1 MKSYIIKGGNPLQG
15 TIRISGSKNVVTK
28 AVIAA
33 CLTSEPVTLKNVPE
47 ISDIDAL
54 LDVIESIGGTV
65 ERQNGQV
72 TITVDQIKNHTI
84 SLAEG
89 ARVRTSSMFI
99 APLLLRTGNAVVPNP
114 EGCRLGARPIERHIE
129 GLEKMGAT
137 IEYKSEDG
145 YYHATTDGLK
155 GTTYRFEKNTHTGT
169 ETLIMAS
176 TLAKGT
182 TIIENAAEEHE
193 IDDLIE
199 GLEKMGATIEYK
211 SEDGYYHAT
220 TDGLKGTTYR
230 FEKNTHT
237 GTETLI
243 MASTLA
249 KGTTI
254 IENAAE
260 EHEIDDLISL
270 LNSMGAKIKRIEGRK
285 IEITGVE
292 QLHGTTYEIVSDG
305 NELVTFAVLS
315 ILTGGNILLEN
326 ANLDNV
332 GEFLS
337 ELSKAGASY
346 EIIDGKVRFFAQDGL
361 NPTDVVT
368 NPEPGFK
375 TDWQGPWAILMT
387 QARGFS
393 TIHET
398 IYENRFG
405 YVSELRKMG
414 AKIDFFNPEVTD
426 PQSLYNFNYDP
437 QVSYK
442 QAIKIDGPKNLH
454 NAVLTVSDLRAGAT
468 VVIASLIAKG
478 ESVIYG
484 IEHIERGYEKFV
496 DRLSQVGADIKEV
509 GDDK

>member
-1 MKSYIIKGGNPLQG
+1 MKQYIIKGGNQLAG

-33 CLTSEPVTLKNVPE
+33 CLTDEPVTLKNVPE

-54 LDVIESIGGTV
+54 LEVIESIGGTV
-65 ERQNGQV
+65 ERQNGEV
-72 TITVDQIKNHTI
+72 TITVSQIKKHTI

-99 APLLLRTGNAVVPNP
+99 SPLLLRTGNAVVPNP

-129 GLEKMGAT
+129 GLEQMGAK

-145 YYHATTDGLK
+145 YYHATTEGLT

-169 ETLIMAS
+169 ETLIMAA

-193 IDDLIE
+193 IDDLI
-199 GLEKMGATIEYK
+199 G
-211 SEDGYYHAT
+211 
-220 TDGLKGTTYR
+220 
-230 FEKNTHT
+230 
-237 GTETLI
+237 
-243 MASTLA
+243 
-249 KGTTI
+249 
-254 IENAAE
+254 
-260 EHEIDDLISL
+260 L
-270 LNSMGAKIKRIEGRK
+270 LNSMGANIKRIEGRK
-285 IEITGVE
+285 IEVTGVE
-292 QLHGTTYEIVSDG
+292 KLHGTTYEIVSDG

-326 ANLDNV
+326 ANLSNV
-332 GEFLS
+332 GEFLK
-337 ELSKAGASY
+337 ELDSAGASY
-346 EIIDGKVRFFAQDGL
+346 EEVDGKVRFFSKNGL
-361 NPTDVVT
+361 NSTNVT
-368 NPEPGFK
+368 TAPEPGFK
-375 TDWQGPWAILMT
+375 TDWQGPWAILTT
-387 QARGFS
+387 QAVGES

-414 AKIDFFNPEVTD
+414 AKIEFFDPELTD
-426 PQSLYNFNYDP
+426 PESTYNFNYDKSM
-437 QVSYK
+437 SYK
-442 QAIKIDGPKNLH
+442 QAIRIYGPKNLH

-478 ESVIYG
+478 ESVVYG

-496 DRLSQVGADIKEV
+496 ERLSAVGADIKE
-509 GDDK
+509 DEEDY

>member
-1 MKSYIIKGGNPLQG
+1 MKQYIIKGGNTLSG

-47 ISDIDAL
+47 ISDIQAL
-54 LDVIESIGGTV
+54 LEVIESIGGTV
-65 ERQNGQV
+65 SRKNGEV
-72 TITVDQIKNHTI
+72 TIQVSEIKNHTI

-99 APLLLRTGNAVVPNP
+99 SPLLLRTGNAVVPNP

-129 GLEKMGAT
+129 GLEQMGAK

-145 YYHATTDGLK
+145 YYHATTNGLT

-169 ETLIMAS
+169 ETLIMAA
-176 TLAKGT
+176 TLARGT

-193 IDDLIE
+193 IDDLI
-199 GLEKMGATIEYK
+199 G
-211 SEDGYYHAT
+211 
-220 TDGLKGTTYR
+220 
-230 FEKNTHT
+230 
-237 GTETLI
+237 
-243 MASTLA
+243 
-249 KGTTI
+249 
-254 IENAAE
+254 
-260 EHEIDDLISL
+260 L
-270 LNSMGAKIKRIEGRK
+270 LNSMGAKIKRHEGRRV
-285 IEITGVE
+285 EITGVE
-292 QLHGTTYEIVSDG
+292 KLHGTTYEIVSDG

-315 ILTGGNILLEN
+315 ILAGGNIWLEN
-326 ANLDNV
+326 ANLSNV
-332 GEFLS
+332 SEFLK
-337 ELSKAGASY
+337 ELEKAGASH
-346 EIIDGKVRFFAQDGL
+346 EEVDGKVRFYAENGL
-361 NPTDVVT
+361 NPTQVT
-368 NPEPGFK
+368 TAPEPGFK
-375 TDWQGPWAILMT
+375 TDWQGPWAILST
-387 QARGFS
+387 QAVGES

-414 AKIDFFNPEVTD
+414 AKIEFFDPEVSD
-426 PQSLYNFNYDP
+426 PENIYNFNYDSGM
-437 QVSYK
+437 SYK
-442 QAIKIDGPKNLH
+442 QAIKIYGPKNLH

-496 DRLSQVGADIKEV
+496 ERLAAVGADIKEI

>member
-193 IDDLIE
+193 IDDLI
-199 GLEKMGATIEYK
+199 
-211 SEDGYYHAT
+211 
-220 TDGLKGTTYR
+220 
-230 FEKNTHT
+230 
-237 GTETLI
+237 
-243 MASTLA
+243 
-249 KGTTI
+249 
-254 IENAAE
+254 
-260 EHEIDDLISL
+260 SL

-337 ELSKAGASY
+337 ELYKAGASY
-346 EIIDGKVRFFAQDGL
+346 ETVDGKVRFFAQDGL

-442 QAIKIDGPKNLH
+442 QAI
-454 NAVLTVSDLRAGAT
+454 
-468 VVIASLIAKG
+468 
-478 ESVIYG
+478 
-484 IEHIERGYEKFV
+484 
-496 DRLSQVGADIKEV
+496 DRKSTRLNSSH
-509 GDDK
+509 

>member
-1 MKSYIIKGGNPLQG
+1 MKQYIIKGGNTLSG

-47 ISDIDAL
+47 ISDIQAL
-54 LDVIESIGGTV
+54 LEVIESIGGTV
-65 ERQNGQV
+65 SRKNGEV
-72 TITVDQIKNHTI
+72 TIQVSEIKNHTI

-99 APLLLRTGNAVVPNP
+99 SPLLLRTGNAVVPNP

-129 GLEKMGAT
+129 GLEQMGAK

-145 YYHATTDGLK
+145 YYHATTNGLT

-169 ETLIMAS
+169 ETLIMAA
-176 TLAKGT
+176 TLARGT

-193 IDDLIE
+193 IDDLI
-199 GLEKMGATIEYK
+199 G
-211 SEDGYYHAT
+211 
-220 TDGLKGTTYR
+220 
-230 FEKNTHT
+230 
-237 GTETLI
+237 
-243 MASTLA
+243 
-249 KGTTI
+249 
-254 IENAAE
+254 
-260 EHEIDDLISL
+260 L
-270 LNSMGAKIKRIEGRK
+270 LNSMGANIKRHEGRRV
-285 IEITGVE
+285 EITGVE
-292 QLHGTTYEIVSDG
+292 KLHGTTYEIVSDG

-315 ILTGGNILLEN
+315 ILAGGNIWLEN
-326 ANLDNV
+326 ANLSNV
-332 GEFLS
+332 SEFLK
-337 ELSKAGASY
+337 ELEKAGALH
-346 EIIDGKVRFFAQDGL
+346 EEVDGKVRFYAENGL
-361 NPTDVVT
+361 NPTQVT
-368 NPEPGFK
+368 TAPEPGFK
-375 TDWQGPWAILMT
+375 TDWQGPWAILST
-387 QARGFS
+387 QAVGES

-414 AKIDFFNPEVTD
+414 AKIEFFDPEVSD
-426 PQSLYNFNYDP
+426 PENIYNFNYDSGM
-437 QVSYK
+437 SYK
-442 QAIKIDGPKNLH
+442 QAIKIYGPKNLH

-496 DRLSQVGADIKEV
+496 ERLAAVGADIKEI

>member
-114 EGCRLGARPIERHIE
+114 EGCRLGARPIERH
-129 GLEKMGAT
+129 
-137 IEYKSEDG
+137 
-145 YYHATTDGLK
+145 
-155 GTTYRFEKNTHTGT
+155 
-169 ETLIMAS
+169 
-176 TLAKGT
+176 
-182 TIIENAAEEHE
+182 
-193 IDDLIE
+193 IE